1 MKKIALI
8 LMMFILALPMTS
20 CKSGKNEPLQKQVE
34 KYEKKADKV
43 KKQEK
48 EEKKAAEKS
57 ETGADDTKA
66 ADSKTAEDG
75 EK

>member
-8 LMMFILALPMTS
+8 LMMFILAIPMTS

-34 KYEKKADKV
+34 EYEKKADKV

-48 EEKKAAEKS
+48 EEKKADKEAQ
-57 ETGADDTKA
+57 DTKPA
-66 ADSKTAEDG
+66 EAETAEAG
-75 EK
+75 K

>member
-8 LMMFILALPMTS
+8 LMMFILAAPMTS

-34 KYEKKADKV
+34 EYEKKADKV

-48 EEKKAAEKS
+48 EEKNADKKAQ
-57 ETGADDTKA
+57 DT
-66 ADSKTAEDG
+66 KTAEAETAEAG
-75 EK
+75 E